1 MSSASASISAGSIS
15 MDLTLGV
22 TEVGVL
28 VATML
33 YGMALLQA
41 YTYAMNCS
49 SDSHSRKALAAV
61 VW

>member
-1 MSSASASISAGSIS
+1 MS

-22 TEVGVL
+22 TEIGVL

-49 SDSHSRKALAAV
+49 SDSLFRKALAV
-61 VW
+61 VIW